1 LRTAHRVNAGTGRC
15 FKFLTADFHPRLCF
29 LAGES
34 LPDEQVKRIRILSM
48 HYDPDSSYGY
58 VKGEIFNGSDYRLTE
73 VSVRFTVTLLGGT
86 LATRELTSHLTVK
99 PGFSGSFAESTYI
112 RRSDVKVRFEIVGAT
127 GVFSGSGSGKRHPA
141 ISVRSKA
148 TLEELGR
155 VWKKRD

>member
-1 LRTAHRVNAGTGRC
+1 V
-15 FKFLTADFHPRLCF
+15 
-29 LAGES
+29 
-34 LPDEQVKRIRILSM
+34 Q
-48 HYDPDSSYGY
+48 
-58 VKGEIFNGSDYRLTE
+58 
-73 VSVRFTVTLLGGT
+73 
-86 LATRELTSHLTVK
+86 

-155 VWKKRD
+155 VWKKRYPGEYDDIDDFEVGRSVKEVYPDQLQDVVGSLVEDAIGKVTKK